1 MYDKM
6 YDKVYQATHPDMVDG
21 ATNEQLRDRYLVSGL
36 FQRGRISLNY
46 SHHERLIIGGAVPTD
61 APLALPRHSEPAS
74 LAGKPFLHA
83 RELGVVNIGGAGSAI
98 IDGETVRLGFRDG
111 LYVPMGAAEVIL
123 GSDDAADPAR
133 FYLVS
138 TPAHA
143 RYDLVRI
150 PIEAAT
156 PLEMGALETSNERT
170 IYQYIVPGKVKSC
183 QLLLGVTVLKTG
195 SVWNTMPPHLHDRR
209 SEAYLYFGL
218 GETDRVFHFMGQ
230 PDKTRH
236 IIVQDGEAVI
246 SPPWS
251 IHMGAGTSNYT
262 FIWGMGG
269 ENLDYADMDKLDLC
283 QLK

>member
-1 MYDKM
+1 M
-6 YDKVYQATHPDMVDG
+6 YDKVYQATHPDMVAG

-98 IDGETVRLGFRDG
+98 IDGETVRLDFRDG

-218 GETDRVFHFMGQ
+218 SETDRVFHFMGQ

>member
-46 SHHERLIIGGAVPTD
+46 SHHERLIIGAAVPTD

-269 ENLDYADMDKLDLC
+269 ENLDYTDMDKLDLC

>member
-46 SHHERLIIGGAVPTD
+46 SHHERLIIGAAVPTD

-123 GSDDAADPAR
+123 ASDDAADPAR

-143 RYDLVRI
+143 RYDVVRI

-269 ENLDYADMDKLDLC
+269 ENLDYTDMDKLDLC

>member
-6 YDKVYQATHPDMVDG
+6 YDKVYQATHPDMVAG

>member
-1 MYDKM
+1 
-6 YDKVYQATHPDMVDG
+6 G

-98 IDGETVRLGFRDG
+98 IDGETVRLDFRDG

-218 GETDRVFHFMGQ
+218 SETDRVFHFMGQ

>member
-21 ATNEQLRDRYLVSGL
+21 ATNEQLRDRYLVSRL
-36 FQRGRISLNY
+36 FQPGRISLNY

-83 RELGVVNIGGAGSAI
+83 RALGVVNIGGAGSAI

-236 IIVQDGEAVI
+236 IIVQEGEAVI

>member
-6 YDKVYQATHPDMVDG
+6 YDKVYQATRPDMVDG

-98 IDGETVRLGFRDG
+98 IDGETVRLDFRDG

-123 GSDDAADPAR
+123 ASDDAADPAR

-143 RYDLVRI
+143 RYDMVRI

-269 ENLDYADMDKLDLC
+269 ENLDYTDMDKLDLC

>member
-36 FQRGRISLNY
+36 FQPGRISLNY

-123 GSDDAADPAR
+123 ASDDAADPAR

-143 RYDLVRI
+143 RYDMVRI

-236 IIVQDGEAVI
+236 VIVQDGEAVI

-269 ENLDYADMDKLDLC
+269 ENLDYTDMDKLDLC

>member
-36 FQRGRISLNY
+36 FQPGRISLNY

-61 APLALPRHSEPAS
+61 APLSLPRHSEPAS

-218 GETDRVFHFMGQ
+218 SETDRVFHFMGQ

-269 ENLDYADMDKLDLC
+269 ENLDYTDMDKLDLC

>member
-21 ATNEQLRDRYLVSGL
+21 ATNEQLRDRYLVSRL
-36 FQRGRISLNY
+36 FQPGRISLNY

-98 IDGETVRLGFRDG
+98 IDGETVRLDFRDG

-123 GSDDAADPAR
+123 ASDDAADPAR

-269 ENLDYADMDKLDLC
+269 ENLDYTDMDKLDLC

>member
-1 MYDKM
+1 
-6 YDKVYQATHPDMVDG
+6 

-36 FQRGRISLNY
+36 FQPGRISLNY

-98 IDGETVRLGFRDG
+98 IDDETVRLGFRDG

-123 GSDDAADPAR
+123 ASDDAADPAR

-218 GETDRVFHFMGQ
+218 SETDRVFHFMGQ